1 MASPPPGGH
10 GVGGVGGVA
19 RAPRNISS
27 PSSTDILIYEGSH
40 MGVTQ
45 DDAFEGDASLSR
57 DLSQSQQGPHVSF
70 LPRNTWDSVPAA
82 FVPEAAARRLANDGT
97 YAQAIDEASPAVEL
111 ANTNWLAAN
120 GWLAP
125 SSKDDDT
132 RERERE
138 KHAFAKEKY
147 AAHLRVPGMLAQAR
161 RKAES
166 ERIEAE
172 RVAELEKITESKK
185 QLRKLMVEQA
195 TKQPQPQP
203 EEGQQQ
209 QQQQQQGKVTFGA
222 GGKARPRSRASRVL
236 SSETPLELPNNKP
249 RRVQEESVYQ
259 STWRKEVESERPQM
273 KVVKSIVEETETAAK
288 KANAFY
294 SPVAAATSNK
304 LLALMTNVALDENRE
319 QSLGKVSQV
328 EYTLP
333 YGHIDPQSVYDAAK
347 EYSFQPPPPEWTEE
361 DEEREAEL
369 RDGPLDVIGGKG
381 SRSFPAIQKEAR
393 RRAYAANTYAANAIN
408 VMVSSARERHHR
420 PLSPPVQLHP
430 MADEASLDLP

>member
-1 MASPPPGGH
+1 M
-10 GVGGVGGVA
+10 VA
-19 RAPRNISS
+19 RRGISS
-27 PSSTDILIYEGSH
+27 PSSEALLIYEGSH

-45 DDAFEGDASLSR
+45 DDLFEGDASLSR
-57 DLSQSQQGPHVSF
+57 DLSQQGSHVSF

-172 RVAELEKITESKK
+172 RMAELEKITESKK

-203 EEGQQQ
+203 EEGQQ

-288 KANAFY
+288 KANAFH